1 MNVYL
6 YLNFSNGGVQFRPR
20 YTTRSET
27 AGRFGR
33 IVFCACGPCY
43 LYEYMIWIICLV
55 DHRIVQLTK
64 PWVNIPVH
72 FLITKIVHF
81 FPIWCSTAVYWG
93 IQLSCQTQEIR
104 INLSAWMVWLVS
116 DWLVCWWWITPTSP
130 PFPSGSYFQS
140 AHPDAQLHLVPQR
153 YWLHRRL
160 DIIQGGLIMN
170 LSVHLVPWCHLSFTP
185 PCTLTYYICICTVR
199 QWWMLTLEEMTNC
212 IQVCGKM
219 SVIPPQSCA
228 CNEKLWRECSTVTKA

>member
-43 LYEYMIWIICLV
+43 LYQYMIWIICLV
-55 DHRIVQLTK
+55 DHRFVQLTK

-72 FLITKIVHF
+72 FLITKIVNF

-116 DWLVCWWWITPTSP
+116 DWLVCWWWITPPLPLSQVAHTFSP
-130 PFPSGSYFQS
+130 
-140 AHPDAQLHLVPQR
+140 
-153 YWLHRRL
+153 
-160 DIIQGGLIMN
+160 
-170 LSVHLVPWCHLSFTP
+170 
-185 PCTLTYYICICTVR
+185 
-199 QWWMLTLEEMTNC
+199 LTLMHSST
-212 IQVCGKM
+212 
-219 SVIPPQSCA
+219 SCP
-228 CNEKLWRECSTVTKA
+228 KGTDFIVGWTLYKGGW